1 MTKKKIV
8 IVDLFC
14 GAGGTSTGA
23 ISACEELE
31 LRHTLTAINHWPVA
45 VDTHTLNHP
54 DAVHFCQSIDTIN
67 PRNLFRPGEVFIMF
81 ASPECM
87 GHSKALGGTPVN
99 DQSRATAWC
108 VTRWAEAIQP
118 EIIIIENV
126 EEFKDWAPLGRNGRP
141 LKSKKGKVFETY
153 LECLRSLGYK
163 VEWRILCAADFG
175 AATSRRRLF
184 IVCTRGRRKFQ
195 WPEPTHNRD
204 GENLFGGKKWRAA
217 REIIN
222 FSHPSKSI
230 FGRKKPLADNT
241 LRRIESG
248 LKKFGIQPFLV
259 PQQSRNDA
267 WSLDR
272 PMPTITS
279 RGCEMLCEPFL
290 VTVSHGGDPERRA
303 HDLNEP
309 LKTLTAKN
317 NVALCEPFLV
327 RLAHTGRGDQL
338 KSLDEPLTTVTT
350 KQEHALIQPFL
361 ISYYGNGTSL
371 SIEDP
376 LDTVTTKERFGLV
389 EPFLI
394 KLRGTS
400 ESHLNGTV
408 DIDEPL
414 PTITAGG
421 QHVAVCEP
429 YLISFYGAS
438 GAQSLADPL
447 ATLTGMNKFGLVLP
461 KVMWNGQEYWLDIHL
476 RMLQPDELSAAT
488 GFPAEYQYAGNKT
501 EITKQIGNAVPP
513 VLANALARAALVA

>member
-1 MTKKKIV
+1 
-8 IVDLFC
+8 
-14 GAGGTSTGA
+14 
-23 ISACEELE
+23 
-31 LRHTLTAINHWPVA
+31 
-45 VDTHTLNHP
+45 
-54 DAVHFCQSIDTIN
+54 
-67 PRNLFRPGEVFIMF
+67 MF

-99 DQSRATAWC
+99 DQSRSTAWC

-141 LKSKKGKVFETY
+141 LKSQKGRTFEAY

-184 IVCTRGRRKFQ
+184 IVCTRGRRRFV
-195 WPEPTHNRD
+195 WPEPTHHKD
-204 GENLFGGKKWRAA
+204 GENLFGGQKWRAA

-222 FSHPSKSI
+222 FNHPSKSI

-259 PQQSRNDA
+259 PQQGRNDA

-279 RGCEMLCEPFL
+279 KGADMLCEPFL

-303 HDLNEP
+303 HDINEP

-338 KSLDEPLTTVTT
+338 KSLDDPLTTVTT
-350 KQEHALIQPFL
+350 KQEHALVQPFL
-361 ISYYGNGTSL
+361 IHM
-371 SIEDP
+371 
-376 LDTVTTKERFGLV
+376 
-389 EPFLI
+389 
-394 KLRGTS
+394 RGTA
-400 ESHLNGTV
+400 ERHLNQAI
-408 DIDEPL
+408 DIEEPL

-421 QHVAVCEP
+421 VHVAVCEP
-429 YLISFYGAS
+429 YLISFYGN
-438 GAQSLADPL
+438 GGPLSLEDPL
-447 ATLTGMNKFGLVLP
+447 DTVTTKDRFGLVLP
-461 KVMWNGQEYWLDIHL
+461 KVVWNGQEYWLDIHL

-488 GFPAEYQYAGNKT
+488 GFPTEYRYAGTKT
-501 EITKQIGNAVPP
+501 EVTKQIGNAVPP